1 MLEGPW
7 PQAAL
12 LMLWLMLSLCLQH
25 PPGSTRPGSRRSRS
39 ILPSVPLRGFSMTAQ
54 VGPTPSSLRPPLF
67 PDKLLSSPLSSSSP
81 LFVCLSLPGGCR
93 HPKDQNSVRVLG
105 SCLCAAHSW
114 HIGVAGGGGVPSLKG
129 LPRLPQVGVLS
140 VIPLC
145 PSQGAREALCPS
157 QSALYQLCVLLPPG
171 CESQHPGQRWPPGST
186 ENSTRPKV
194 TEGQGGV
201 GVGDKE
207 LSWGHVDME
216 VSVTHSNRALGFPVT
231 LMGQRPL
238 SPWSL
243 WNN

>member
-12 LMLWLMLSLCLQH
+12 LILWLALSLCLQH
-25 PPGSTRPGSRRSRS
+25 LPGSTRPGSRRSRS
-39 ILPSVPLRGFSMTAQ
+39 ILPSVPLCGFSMTAQ

-67 PDKLLSSPLSSSSP
+67 PGKLLSSPLSSLSP

-93 HPKDQNSVRVLG
+93 HPKDQSPWELSVRGTQLTHRGWG
-105 SCLCAAHSW
+105 S
-114 HIGVAGGGGVPSLKG
+114 VPSLKG

-186 ENSTRPKV
+186 ENSARPEV
-194 TEGQGGV
+194 TEGQCGV

-207 LSWGHVDME
+207 LSWGHVDIG
-216 VSVTHSNRALGFPVT
+216 VSVTHSNRALGFPET
-231 LMGQRPL
+231 LMGHRPL

>member
-114 HIGVAGGGGVPSLKG
+114 HIGVAGGGRCAFSERPSQTPPG
-129 LPRLPQVGVLS
+129 GS
-140 VIPLC
+140 PLC
-145 PSQGAREALCPS
+145 HPP
-157 QSALYQLCVLLPPG
+157 LPLPG
-171 CESQHPGQRWPPGST
+171 CQGS
-186 ENSTRPKV
+186 
-194 TEGQGGV
+194 
-201 GVGDKE
+201 
-207 LSWGHVDME
+207 
-216 VSVTHSNRALGFPVT
+216 
-231 LMGQRPL
+231 PL
-238 SPWSL
+238 SQPVCIISVMCAPPTRL
-243 WNN
+243 